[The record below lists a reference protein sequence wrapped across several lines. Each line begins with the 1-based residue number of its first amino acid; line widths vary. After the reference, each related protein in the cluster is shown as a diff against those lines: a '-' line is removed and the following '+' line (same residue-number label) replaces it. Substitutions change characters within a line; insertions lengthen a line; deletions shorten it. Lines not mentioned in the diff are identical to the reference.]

1 MRQADN
7 EILRRLRT
15 VTISIAQRTLLLSDA
30 HDDVNVFAEGLRDI
44 GNDLYDTAQAAL
56 TRVTDID
63 ATDGVPNGKQTA
75 RAADTSDML
84 AMLADKLRHELA
96 AGSDWTSA
104 AGTVAT
110 SASHE
115 RWLP

>member
-15 VTISIAQRTLLLSDA
+15 VTISVAQRTLLLSDA

-56 TRVTDID
+56 TRVADID

-96 AGSDWTSA
+96 AGSEWLPA
-104 AGTVAT
+104 ADTAAT
-110 SASHE
+110 SARHE
-115 RWLP
+115 PQRP